1 MNDRRTMLLIGAGF
15 AGSHLRAAAGQA
27 GFHVVAAGR
36 EPGEESP
43 PCDLLD
49 PAAVEA
55 CVAAVEPD
63 LVVNAA
69 GAASVGRSWKHPA
82 ETFAVNATG
91 VLNLLEAV
99 ARRAPAAH
107 VLCISSADVYGARGE
122 EELPLGEELEPRPLT
137 PYGSSKAEM
146 EALCGEY
153 GRSRGLDIAVARAFN
168 LIGPAQSP
176 EFAVPGFAR
185 RIAEAERAADAVEE
199 PGSSSASAPR
209 SPSSV
214 VLALGNPGAV
224 RDFVDVRDAARALV
238 ELSRRRLC
246 GTYNVCSGKG
256 TTIAELV
263 EELSRRARVPVT
275 FRRDPG
281 LERPADPP
289 VLVGDPTRLREAIG
303 FDPEIALG
311 ESLTDLLEEWRTRLA
326 AA

>member
-1 MNDRRTMLLIGAGF
+1 MNDRRTMLLIGAAGF
-15 AGSHLRAAAGQA
+15 AGSHLHAAAAELGLR
-27 GFHVVAAGR
+27 VVAAGR
-36 EPGEESP
+36 GPGEEAP

-69 GAASVGRSWKHPA
+69 GAASVGRSWERPA

-91 VLNLLEAV
+91 VFNLLEAV
-99 ARRAPAAH
+99 SRRAPAAH
-107 VLCISSADVYGARGE
+107 VLCISSADVYGARGQ
-122 EELPLGEELEPRPLT
+122 EELPLGEDLEPRPLT
-137 PYGSSKAEM
+137 PYGVSKAEM

-153 GRSRGLDIAVARAFN
+153 ARSRGLQIAVGRAFN
-168 LIGPAQSP
+168 LIGPGQSP

-185 RIAEAERAADAVEE
+185 RIAAAERAGDA
-199 PGSSSASAPR
+199 
-209 SPSSV
+209 V
-214 VLALGNPGAV
+214 VLALGNQGAV
-224 RDFVDVRDAARALV
+224 RDFVDVRDGARALV

-246 GTYNVCSGKG
+246 GTYNVCSGEG

-275 FRRDPG
+275 IRQDPG

-289 VLVGDPTRLREAIG
+289 ALVGDPTRLREAIG
-303 FDPEIALG
+303 FDPGIPLA
-311 ESLTDLLEEWRTRLA
+311 ESLADLLEEWRTRLA

>member
-1 MNDRRTMLLIGAGF
+1 MNDRRTMLLIGAAGF
-15 AGSHLRAAAGQA
+15 AGSHLRVAAGEV
-27 GFHVVAAGR
+27 GLHVVAAGHG
-36 EPGEESP
+36 PGEEAP

-55 CVAAVEPD
+55 CVAAVKPD

-69 GAASVGRSWKHPA
+69 GAASVGRSWERPA
-82 ETFAVNATG
+82 ETFAANATG

-122 EELPLGEELEPRPLT
+122 EELPLGEELELRPLT
-137 PYGSSKAEM
+137 PYGASKAEM
-146 EALCGEY
+146 EVLCDEY
-153 GRSRGLDIAVARAFN
+153 TRSRGLQIAVARAFN
-168 LIGPAQSP
+168 LIGPGQSP

-185 RIAEAERAADAVEE
+185 RIAEAERAGDA
-199 PGSSSASAPR
+199 
-209 SPSSV
+209 V
-214 VLALGNPGAV
+214 VLALGNQGAM
-224 RDFVDVRDAARALV
+224 RDFVDVRDGARALI

-275 FRRDPG
+275 FRQDPG

-289 VLVGDPTRLREAIG
+289 ALVGDPTRLREAIG
-303 FDPEIALG
+303 FAPGIPLA
-311 ESLTDLLEEWRTRLA
+311 ESLADLLEEWRTRLA